1 MSLPIH
7 KREFDIFLSYAHKDE
22 QFVAEL
28 YRWLTEAAGLSV
40 WYDGREF
47 GGGSHL
53 ATDLQHAIE
62 RCRGILL
69 VASDESL
76 ARGWVKNEYNSA
88 MDERANQEEFRVV
101 ALRLGN
107 ADVSALMKGVT
118 WIDVPDTH
126 LDENVAFSIIRALYP
141 GDKRPNPASARDV
154 YISCSWRHD
163 DGVSARAACRTL
175 VEQGFRLMGDSRDQ
189 SGFAEGKRVERIISS
204 CGAFVGIIP
213 FRGEEIAVAEKN
225 PYKYF
230 LREIDYAKQ
239 IGLPSVIIADP
250 RVHRNDGLDAEWL
263 RLETDSS
270 AYTSS
275 VISALE
281 DLYDDWKMPPDPQ
294 YIFCAMDLDS
304 DAVRATGPV
313 RKLIERLTG
322 MRTIVGNEINE
333 QPLNSAIMKK
343 VCNAFVV
350 LADITDDNVNA
361 CIEAG
366 MGLAIGTNVLLISH
380 GEPRRPPFML
390 RALQMP
396 TYSDAV
402 ERIAI
407 LHKIMR
413 PYRRRVINAE
423 L

>member
-1 MSLPIH
+1 
-7 KREFDIFLSYAHKDE
+7 
-22 QFVAEL
+22 
-28 YRWLTEAAGLSV
+28 
-40 WYDGREF
+40 
-47 GGGSHL
+47 
-53 ATDLQHAIE
+53 
-62 RCRGILL
+62 
-69 VASDESL
+69 
-76 ARGWVKNEYNSA
+76 
-88 MDERANQEEFRVV
+88 
-101 ALRLGN
+101 
-107 ADVSALMKGVT
+107 
-118 WIDVPDTH
+118 
-126 LDENVAFSIIRALYP
+126 
-141 GDKRPNPASARDV
+141 
-154 YISCSWRHD
+154 
-163 DGVSARAACRTL
+163 
-175 VEQGFRLMGDSRDQ
+175 MGDSRDQ